1 MNKMLTRIT
10 LLFSFIAISLQA
22 QIDVYDKYPI
32 GQDFYKGGLSDFY
45 KDIRKVIKKK
55 NLKPCENEN
64 EKYLV
69 NLVIYAD
76 KKVSLVKDF
85 DTLNIQKNKCAFDF
99 SKSVLPYLDNWQPAK
114 LDGKEVNAIAQFMID
129 PYFLFYHKFKNPN
142 PDVEKPPVFEKNI
155 KLFQKE
161 VRRIIESYIKENISG
176 RKISLSF
183 TITELGALE
192 DLRITNL
199 QLEEIDKEEI
209 IKEIL
214 RIKGKWKP
222 GTRNGKPVKFRM
234 NLTFEQEFN
243 LELENKVYEDLK
255 KGNYSF

>member
-1 MNKMLTRIT
+1 M
-10 LLFSFIAISLQA
+10 
-22 QIDVYDKYPI
+22 
-32 GQDFYKGGLSDFY
+32 
-45 KDIRKVIKKK
+45 
-55 NLKPCENEN
+55 
-64 EKYLV
+64 
-69 NLVIYAD
+69 
-76 KKVSLVKDF
+76 
-85 DTLNIQKNKCAFDF
+85 
-99 SKSVLPYLDNWQPAK
+99 
-114 LDGKEVNAIAQFMID
+114 
-129 PYFLFYHKFKNPN
+129 
-142 PDVEKPPVFEKNI
+142 
-155 KLFQKE
+155 
-161 VRRIIESYIKENISG
+161 
-176 RKISLSF
+176 SF